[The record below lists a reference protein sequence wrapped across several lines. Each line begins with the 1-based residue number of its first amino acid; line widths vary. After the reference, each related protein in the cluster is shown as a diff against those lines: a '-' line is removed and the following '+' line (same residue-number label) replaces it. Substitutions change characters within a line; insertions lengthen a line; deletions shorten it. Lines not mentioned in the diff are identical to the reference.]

1 MEVTRRQETIWTV
14 VAGSMGDVRE
24 LHPGPKSN
32 KGVKIV
38 INKASGKER
47 TGLGNG
53 LKTEK

>member
-1 MEVTRRQETIWTV
+1 MEVTRGQETIWTV
-14 VAGSMGDVRE
+14 VAGSRGDVRE

-38 INKASGKER
+38 INTASGKER

-53 LKTEK
+53 